1 MHSIL
6 FGRENDLF
14 KSKSFFRICDA
25 KVSISSAERI
35 QKEGGK
41 PGERAPSKKGKEKGK
56 EVRIFIESSGS
67 QPRINAMLKTILLCG
82 FLDVISSFLLSFLC
96 PAGDSNSGILESHLI
111 SVTFVLLLFP
121 LLLF

>member
-6 FGRENDLF
+6 FGRENDIF
-14 KSKSFFRICDA
+14 KSKFFFPICGA

-56 EVRIFIESSGS
+56 EVRISIERSGS
-67 QPRINAMLKTILLCG
+67 QPLINAMLKTLLRCG
-82 FLDVISSFLLSFLC
+82 FLEVLFCF
-96 PAGDSNSGILESHLI
+96 PFYVRQATVTLESLNL
-111 SVTFVLLLFP
+111 T
-121 LLLF
+121 